1 METLNVSNF
10 GPVKSANVS
19 LGDLTILVGPQ
30 ASGKSLF
37 LELFKLI
44 KDRKYIVSDLRDYN
58 YILTKA
64 NPDLVLDNYFGMGL
78 HSLFHSDTE
87 VECSGVKFNISN
99 LTKMQSSSARTV
111 ESVFYVPAQRILS
124 ISDGRPKNFMEF
136 DNTAPYVL
144 RRFSETLR
152 VFIQSG
158 LGNPD
163 TIFPMKNRLKG
174 DVKRSISKSIFH
186 TARVIIDQSTGQRKM
201 VLDIDGMKLPFMTWS
216 AGQKEFMPLLLALY
230 CLTGPPTSVIDKV
243 NYKWVIIEEPE
254 MGLHP
259 RAIKAIILEIM
270 ELIQAGYK
278 VIISTH
284 SSMFLEFAWT
294 CASLDNLS
302 RKDFGKALCEL
313 FDIGNDSTS
322 ANIFDNIHDK
332 AIKTYFFAAKDNGVT
347 VEDISS
353 LDIDFSPEFENQWG
367 GLSDF
372 SNRVSDIV
380 SKYYLPP
387 SKP

>member
-37 LELFKLI
+37 LELFKLT
-44 KDRKYIVSDLRDYN
+44 KDGVHIANDLRDYN
-58 YILTKA
+58 YILPED
-64 NPDLVLDNYFGMGL
+64 NPRHLLDNYFGMGL
-78 HSLFHSDTE
+78 HTLFRADTE
-87 VECSGVKFNISN
+87 VECSGDKFDIPT
-99 LTKMQSSSARTV
+99 LTKPQVSSSRPA
-111 ESVFYVPAQRILS
+111 ESVFYIPAQRILS

-136 DNTAPYVL
+136 DNTVPYVL

-152 VFIQSG
+152 VFMQNG

-163 TIFPMKNRLKG
+163 TLFPIDNRLKE
-174 DVKRSISKSIFH
+174 DVKQSITDSIFH
-186 TARVIIDQSTGQRKM
+186 GAKVVIDQSTGQRKM
-201 VLDIDGMKLPFMTWS
+201 VLDIGGMKLPFMTWS

-230 CLTGPPTSVIDKV
+230 CLTGPPTSVIDKA

>member
-44 KDRKYIVSDLRDYN
+44 KDSKHIVSSLRNYN
-58 YILTKA
+58 YIFKKA
-64 NPDLVLDNYFGMGL
+64 NSELVLDNYFGMGL
-78 HSLFHSDTE
+78 HSLRRADTE
-87 VECSGVKFNISN
+87 VKCSGVKFDFSK
-99 LTKMQSSSARTV
+99 LTELQSSSSKPA

-136 DNTAPYVL
+136 DNTVPYVL

-174 DVKRSISKSIFH
+174 NVKRSISQSIFH
-186 TARVIIDQSTGQRKM
+186 TAKVVIDQSTGQRKM
-201 VLDIDGMKLPFMTWS
+201 MLDIGGMKLPFMTWS

-230 CLTGPPTSVIDKV
+230 CLTGPPIPVINRA

-270 ELIQAGYK
+270 ELMQAGYK

-294 CASLDNLS
+294 CASLDNLNS
-302 RKDFGKALCEL
+302 KDFSKALCEL
-313 FDIGNDSTS
+313 FDIGNDRTF
-322 ANIFDNIHDK
+322 ANIFENIHGK
-332 AIKTYFFAAKDNGVT
+332 AIKTYFFAAKNNGVT

-353 LDIDFSPEFENQWG
+353 LDIDFSPEFESQWG

-380 SKYYLPP
+380 SKYYTE
-387 SKP
+387 